1 MFSVKHGIDQGVH
14 YYLSSVE
21 DGWAAMEDV
30 TDHIDSIY
38 KKMASPIQVLDSLRY
53 ELNNQ

>member
-1 MFSVKHGIDQGVH
+1 
-14 YYLSSVE
+14 
-21 DGWAAMEDV
+21 MEDV